1 MYIRYLCVCVG
12 SGGGGREC
20 LETLGE
26 SAVNTVQRSVDDVV
40 VVAEVRW
47 ILLLRAS

>member
-1 MYIRYLCVCVG
+1 MCVG
-12 SGGGGREC
+12 SGGGGEC

-26 SAVNTVQRSVDDVV
+26 RAVNNVQRSVEDVV
-40 VVAEVRW
+40 IVAEVRW